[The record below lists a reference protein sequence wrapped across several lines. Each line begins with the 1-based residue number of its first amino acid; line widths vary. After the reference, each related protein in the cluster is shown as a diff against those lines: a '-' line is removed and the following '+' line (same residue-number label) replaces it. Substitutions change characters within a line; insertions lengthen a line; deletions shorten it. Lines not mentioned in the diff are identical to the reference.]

1 MTEFGRYTNIPKE
14 MRFCQFCPNM
24 VETEAH
30 FLFYCI
36 SYKAIRATMYDS
48 VNILNNNF
56 KHFPEDLK
64 MRYLLSD
71 MNDSIANH
79 IVSSLELR
87 KFLITKHKRAV

>member
-1 MTEFGRYTNIPKE
+1 
-14 MRFCQFCPNM
+14 MRFCHFCPNM

-30 FLFYCI
+30 SLFYCI
-36 SYKAIRATMYDS
+36 AYKPIRAMGVNILNNNKSYMS
-48 VNILNNNF
+48 VNIFNNNF

-71 MNDSIANH
+71 MNASIANYV
-79 IVSSLELR
+79 VSSLELQ

>member
-1 MTEFGRYTNIPKE
+1 
-14 MRFCQFCPNM
+14 
-24 VETEAH
+24 
-30 FLFYCI
+30 
-36 SYKAIRATMYDS
+36 MYDS

-56 KHFPEDLK
+56 NHFHADLK

-71 MNDSIANH
+71 MNASIANY

>member
-1 MTEFGRYTNIPKE
+1 
-14 MRFCQFCPNM
+14 
-24 VETEAH
+24 
-30 FLFYCI
+30 
-36 SYKAIRATMYDS
+36 MYDS

-71 MNDSIANH
+71 MNASIANY